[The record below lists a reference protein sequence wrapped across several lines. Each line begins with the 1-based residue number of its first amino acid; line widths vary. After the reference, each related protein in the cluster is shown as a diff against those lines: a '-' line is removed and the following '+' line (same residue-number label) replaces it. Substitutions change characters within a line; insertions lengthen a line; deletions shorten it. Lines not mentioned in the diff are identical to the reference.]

1 MSPAR
6 FRVLLAVATAAHLWW
21 LSIPTAAARGT
32 AHSVHYALLLAAA
45 VGLFLLQS
53 WGRVCLLLALL
64 LGLAVARPLDA
75 VIGSASLILAGIVLG
90 VAFSPP
96 ISGRLV
102 RRGWEALD
110 EEQEPPPDETLFVP
124 IVQGDPALIDV
135 TASWLEAS
143 NIEYVVEGGR
153 LLVRAE
159 HVETARSIVA
169 EASGEM
175 RPN

>member
-6 FRVLLAVATAAHLWW
+6 FRVLVALATAAHLWW
-21 LSIPTAAARGT
+21 LSLPADAPGPAAP
-32 AHSVHYALLLAAA
+32 VYYVLLLAAA
-45 VGLFLLQS
+45 VGLFLVQW

-64 LGLAVARPLDA
+64 IGIFAAPAPAPFIGPVA
-75 VIGSASLILAGIVLG
+75 LILGGLVLG
-90 VAFSPP
+90 IAFSPP
-96 ISGRLV
+96 FSNRFV
-102 RRGWEALD
+102 RPEWQPMD
-110 EEQEPPPDETLFVP
+110 EEEVPAGDTLFVP
-124 IVQGDPALIDV
+124 IVQADSALIDV

-143 NIEYVVEGGR
+143 NIEYVVEEGR

-159 HVETARSIVA
+159 DAETARSILA